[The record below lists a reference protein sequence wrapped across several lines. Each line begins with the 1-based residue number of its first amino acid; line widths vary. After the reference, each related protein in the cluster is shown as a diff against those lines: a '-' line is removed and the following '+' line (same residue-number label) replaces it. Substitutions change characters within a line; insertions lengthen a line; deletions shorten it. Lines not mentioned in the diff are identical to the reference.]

1 MSHQIVLT
9 FDIDENKVQENAEKE
24 AGRQISK
31 TIVDKAF
38 GSSYYAESKLK
49 EYVQDVLKEMLSE
62 NRQEIIDAA
71 IAEMIKNLSKT
82 KMVKEKLVEALDGK
96 EGS

>member
-1 MSHQIVLT
+1 MSHQVIIT
-9 FDIDENKVQENAEKE
+9 FDIDENVVQENAEKE

-31 TIVDKAF
+31 IIVDKAF
-38 GSSYYAESKLK
+38 GSSYYAETKLK
-49 EYVQDVLKEMLSE
+49 QYVQDVLKEMLSE

-71 IAEMIKNLSKT
+71 IAEVVKTLSKT
-82 KMVKEKLVEALDGK
+82 KAVKEKLVEALDGK